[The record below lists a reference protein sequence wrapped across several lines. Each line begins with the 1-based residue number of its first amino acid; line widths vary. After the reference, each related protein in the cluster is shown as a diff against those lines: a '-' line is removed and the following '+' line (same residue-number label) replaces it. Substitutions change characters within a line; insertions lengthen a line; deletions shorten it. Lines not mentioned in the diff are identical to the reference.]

1 MSQMPNLASGQ
12 DRPLVL
18 TLNCGSSSIKFA
30 LFALDSSDSSGI
42 SPVLQG
48 MVDGLGGKTA
58 PLLRIAG
65 RDSEPI
71 PEVSDHTAALTFLFQ
86 KVFTPYKAQ
95 IQAISHR
102 VVHGGQVFADPVKI
116 TPDIF
121 QQIAALTPFAPLHQP
136 HNLAG
141 ITIARTAFPDP
152 PHIACFDTGFH
163 RTIPYDRQIL
173 PLPPVFAEHGLIRYG
188 FHGLSYQSIVNRLPD
203 FVPPDKLNGRFIIC
217 HLGNGCSLCGIKDR
231 QSHYTTMGFTPLDGL
246 IMGTRSGRMDP
257 GLVLELVD
265 QLGGTGATRNLLNK
279 QSGLLALSGISADM
293 RILLDDPSPAAKQA
307 IAIFIDRL
315 AQEIGAAAA
324 ALGGID
330 GLIFT
335 GGIGENATAIREAC
349 INQLAFLGLSADHKT
364 SGVYVIPSD
373 EEAVLATAAIPLIS

>member
-1 MSQMPNLASGQ
+1 MPNLASGQ

-18 TLNCGSSSIKFA
+18 TLNCGSSSVKFA
-30 LFALDSSDSSGI
+30 LFALDSSGI

-65 RDSEPI
+65 KDSNPI
-71 PEVSDHTAALTFLFQ
+71 SEVSDHTTALTFLFQ
-86 KVFTPYKAQ
+86 TVFTPYKEQ
-95 IQAISHR
+95 IRAVSHR

-141 ITIARTAFPDP
+141 ITIARASFPDT

-163 RTIPYDRQIL
+163 RTIPHDRQIL

-293 RILLDDPSPAAKQA
+293 RILLDHPSPAARQA
-307 IAIFIDRL
+307 IAIFTDRL

-324 ALGGID
+324 ALGGTD

-335 GGIGENATAIREAC
+335 GGIGENATPVREAC
-349 INQLAFLGLSADHKT
+349 INQLAFLGLSADHK
-364 SGVYVIPSD
+364 GPDVYVIPSD
-373 EEAVLATAAIPLIS
+373 EEAVLASAARTLL

>member
-1 MSQMPNLASGQ
+1 MSPVLDQMPDQATNQ
-12 DRPLVL
+12 DKPLVL

-30 LFALDSSDSSGI
+30 LFRLDSSGI

-58 PLLRIAG
+58 TLLRIAG
-65 RDSEPI
+65 KGSEPI
-71 PEVSDHTAALTFLFQ
+71 SEISDHTTALTFLFQ
-86 KVFTPYKAQ
+86 TVFTPYKAQ

-102 VVHGGQVFADPVKI
+102 VVHGGQVFADPVTI

-141 ITIARTAFPDP
+141 ITIARASFPDQA
-152 PHIACFDTGFH
+152 HIVCFDTGFH

-188 FHGLSYQSIVNRLPD
+188 FHGLSYQSIVNRLSD

-265 QLGGTGATRNLLNK
+265 QLGGTEATRTLLNK

-293 RILLDDPSPAAKQA
+293 RILLDHPSPAAKQA
-307 IAIFIDRL
+307 IAIFTDRL

-324 ALGGID
+324 ALGGTD

-335 GGIGENATAIREAC
+335 GGIGENATPIREAC
-349 INQLAFLGLSADHKT
+349 LNQLAFLGLSADQKA
-364 SGVYVIPSD
+364 GVYVIPSD

>member
-1 MSQMPNLASGQ
+1 MPDQVPNLASGQ

-121 QQIAALTPFAPLHQP
+121 NQIAALTPFAPLHQP

-141 ITIARTAFPDP
+141 ITIACASFPDP

-173 PLPPVFAEHGLIRYG
+173 PLPPVFSQHGLIRYG

-217 HLGNGCSLCGIKDR
+217 HLGNGCSLCGIKAG

-293 RILLDDPSPAAKQA
+293 RILLDHPSPAARQA
-307 IAIFIDRL
+307 IAIFTDRL

-324 ALGGID
+324 ALGGTD

-335 GGIGENATAIREAC
+335 GGIGENATPVREAC
-349 INQLAFLGLSADHKT
+349 INQLAFLGLSADHK
-364 SGVYVIPSD
+364 GPDVYVIPSD
-373 EEAVLATAAIPLIS
+373 EEAVLASAARTLL